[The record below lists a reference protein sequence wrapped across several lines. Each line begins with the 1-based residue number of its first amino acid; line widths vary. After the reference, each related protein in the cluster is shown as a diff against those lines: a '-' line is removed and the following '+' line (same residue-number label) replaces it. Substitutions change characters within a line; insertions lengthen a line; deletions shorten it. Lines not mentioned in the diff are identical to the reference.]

1 MMIKRVFDLMIV
13 LFFSP
18 LILFLLVIIS
28 IYLKMTISSP
38 IFFVQTRAGKNGKPF
53 RLYKFRTMANKINQ
67 KKDNFESERKR
78 VLKST
83 YFLRLLKFDEIPQF
97 FNIIKGDLTL
107 VGPRPL
113 LVDYNELYN
122 LEQKKRLSVLPGLT
136 GWAQINGSNNI
147 SWKKKFEL
155 DLYYVKNQNFFLDTK
170 IIILTIFYLIKK
182 IIKGSNSKEK
192 IIGKKFNGKN

>member
-1 MMIKRVFDLMIV
+1 MIKRIFDLMIV

-28 IYLKMTISSP
+28 VYLMMTISSP

-53 RLYKFRTMANKINQ
+53 RLYKFRTMANKIDQ

-113 LVDYNELYN
+113 LVEYNELYN

-155 DLYYVKNQNFFLDTK
+155 DIYYVKNQNFFLDIK

-182 IIKGSNSKEK
+182 IVKGSNSKEK

>member
-1 MMIKRVFDLMIV
+1 MIKRIFDLMIV

-28 IYLKMTISSP
+28 VYLMMTISSP

-113 LVDYNELYN
+113 LVEYNELYN

-155 DLYYVKNQNFFLDTK
+155 DIYYVKNQNFFLDIK

-182 IIKGSNSKEK
+182 IVKGSNSKEK

>member
-1 MMIKRVFDLMIV
+1 MIV

-28 IYLKMTISSP
+28 VYLMMTISSP

-53 RLYKFRTMANKINQ
+53 RLYKFRTMANKIDQ

-113 LVDYNELYN
+113 LVEYNELYN

-155 DLYYVKNQNFFLDTK
+155 DIYYVKNQNFFLDIK

-182 IIKGSNSKEK
+182 IVKGSNSKEK

>member
-1 MMIKRVFDLMIV
+1 MIV

-28 IYLKMTISSP
+28 LYLMMTISSP

-113 LVDYNELYN
+113 LVEYNELYN

-155 DLYYVKNQNFFLDTK
+155 DIYYVKNQNFFLDIK

-182 IIKGSNSKEK
+182 IVKGSNSKEK

>member
-1 MMIKRVFDLMIV
+1 MIKRIFDLMIV

-28 IYLKMTISSP
+28 LYLMMTISSP

-97 FNIIKGDLTL
+97 FNIIKGF
-107 VGPRPL
+107 
-113 LVDYNELYN
+113 
-122 LEQKKRLSVLPGLT
+122 
-136 GWAQINGSNNI
+136 NN
-147 SWKKKFEL
+147 K
-155 DLYYVKNQNFFLDTK
+155 
-170 IIILTIFYLIKK
+170 KK
-182 IIKGSNSKEK
+182 IIFFFK
-192 IIGKKFNGKN
+192 IS